1 MISFINSWA
10 KGIILAVV
18 IATIIEIIL
27 PEGNNKKYVKT
38 IIGIYIMFVM
48 IYPLISKISNKN
60 INIEGIIE
68 NTTNEMR
75 KFETDNN
82 IAIETNTYIE
92 ETYKQKLE
100 NDMREKTK
108 EKGYEINSLDLYI
121 ETQNNESYGQIN
133 TIVMQISKTEKTDE
147 DITTTDN
154 NIIKNDVDNI
164 QNVEIKI
171 LNNNTKNN
179 NNIQNENISKEEIEN
194 LKDYFNS
201 IYGVEKEKIY
211 INE

>member
-60 INIEGIIE
+60 INVEGIIE
-68 NTTNEMR
+68 NTTSEMR